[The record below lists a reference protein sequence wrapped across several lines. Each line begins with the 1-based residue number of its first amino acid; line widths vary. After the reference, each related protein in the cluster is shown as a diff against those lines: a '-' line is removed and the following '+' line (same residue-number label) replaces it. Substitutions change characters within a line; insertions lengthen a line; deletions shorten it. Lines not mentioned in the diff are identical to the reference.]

1 MSDSSPDFNPLVYYV
16 GTGNGAANYLA
27 MRFVENDG
35 NQELADALQ
44 LQGQL
49 LGNLELDRLRMVAQY
64 ELLDRELT
72 RRAQQEGATT
82 TARAS
87 AAVSTGGDSAAGG
100 IGAADA
106 ANDGEREQAKI
117 RVIDDEDDRELS
129 PDGLHGRES
138 LGNDRNSGGRARSRD
153 WRSSSTNREPASRSP
168 RGPATKNKIWRGS
181 QTPSWRKMGIS
192 LWQ

>member
-1 MSDSSPDFNPLVYYV
+1 MSDSSPDFHPLVYYA

-72 RRAQQEGATT
+72 RRAQQEVATT
-82 TARAS
+82 TARVS
-87 AAVSTGGDSAAGG
+87 AAVRTGGGGAAGG
-100 IGAADA
+100 TGAADA
-106 ANDGEREQAKI
+106 ANDREREQAKI

-129 PDGLHGRES
+129 PNGLHGRES
-138 LGNDRNSGGRARSRD
+138 LGNDRNSGGRARSHD
-153 WRSSSTNREPASRSP
+153 WRPSSTNRELASRSP
-168 RGPATKNKIWRGS
+168 RGPATRSKIGKGNQVS
-181 QTPSWRKMGIS
+181 SWRRLGAS
-192 LWQ
+192 VWQ